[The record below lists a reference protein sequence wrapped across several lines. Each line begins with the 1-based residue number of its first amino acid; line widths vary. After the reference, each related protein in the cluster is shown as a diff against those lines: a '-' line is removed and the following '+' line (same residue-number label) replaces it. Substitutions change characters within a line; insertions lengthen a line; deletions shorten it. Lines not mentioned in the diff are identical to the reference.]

1 MAGSRPQRWDRVSTA
16 RDRSKRGAAEAE
28 GVRLGPM
35 AHPDP
40 KVALTSRRM
49 AHRTRRGPL
58 QMLAG
63 LWRAIVPASWRD
75 RSGSKEPMAAP
86 DPTDSS
92 RPPSSP
98 SAADSVSAA
107 GSTSLVSPAGSSATD
122 EVARPS
128 QRHTI
133 AAERGRPSG
142 PREDGAAG
150 RLGHLGRRLIPREPH
165 RREFA
170 AVLILILIACT
181 VSASLPGVWAAHP
194 APSDPG
200 DQAAANLNPVDPSA
214 SPSDP
219 IDSFE
224 PLPTDVPTY
233 TPPGPSA
240 VLPNGPT
247 PVPTPT
253 PTKAPKPTPRKVYT
267 FVALG
272 DSLTSG
278 YGDPGPSWPSRLDTQ
293 DPYLRLLHNAGVPGD
308 VTAQMRNRL
317 SSDVLAYKPDVVF
330 VMGGTNDI
338 GHYISAATKA
348 KGITVVL
355 MTIPPD
361 SYPAW
366 AGQINSLNSQIV
378 HLANSYVLAVV
389 DVHAALSTSDG
400 VYVDKYTVDGVHF
413 SALGAQVVANTV
425 QARVKR
431 YGW

>member
-1 MAGSRPQRWDRVSTA
+1 
-16 RDRSKRGAAEAE
+16 
-28 GVRLGPM
+28 M

-58 QMLAG
+58 QLLAG
-63 LWRAIVPASWRD
+63 FWRAIVPESWRD
-75 RSGSKEPMAAP
+75 RSGSKAPMAAT
-86 DPTDSS
+86 DPT
-92 RPPSSP
+92 RPTESARASA
-98 SAADSVSAA
+98 STAAADSTAPAGSTAAADAASPA
-107 GSTSLVSPAGSSATD
+107 GSTSLVGTTGSSDTD

-128 QRHTI
+128 RKHT
-133 AAERGRPSG
+133 AAPERGRSSS
-142 PREDGAAG
+142 PRQDGAAG
-150 RLGHLGRRLIPREPH
+150 GLGHLGRRLIPREPH

-170 AVLILILIACT
+170 AVLVLVLIACT

-194 APSDPG
+194 TPSDPG
-200 DQAAANLNPVDPSA
+200 DQAAVNLDPVDPSA
-214 SPSDP
+214 SPSDST
-219 IDSFE
+219 DDFS
-224 PLPTDVPTY
+224 PLPPDVPTY
-233 TPPGPSA
+233 TPPVPSVGA
-240 VLPNGPT
+240 PNGPT

-253 PTKAPKPTPRKVYT
+253 PTKAPKPTARKVYT

-278 YGDPGPSWPSRLDTQ
+278 YGDPGPSWPTRLDTQ

-308 VTAQMRNRL
+308 LTSGMRSRL
-317 SSDVLAYKPDVVF
+317 NSDVFAYKPDVLF

-338 GHYISAATKA
+338 GHYISAATTIANLRAIIVAAKA
-348 KGITVVL
+348 KGITVVM

-400 VYVDKYTVDGVHF
+400 VYVAKYTVDGVHF

>member
-1 MAGSRPQRWDRVSTA
+1 
-16 RDRSKRGAAEAE
+16 
-28 GVRLGPM
+28 
-35 AHPDP
+35 
-40 KVALTSRRM
+40 
-49 AHRTRRGPL
+49 
-58 QMLAG
+58 
-63 LWRAIVPASWRD
+63 
-75 RSGSKEPMAAP
+75 MAAV
-86 DPTDSS
+86 DPTDSARTS
-92 RPPSSP
+92 DSP
-98 SAADSVSAA
+98 SAA
-107 GSTSLVSPAGSSATD
+107 GSTSAAGAANLVSSTGSSDAG
-122 EVARPS
+122 EVARPTR
-128 QRHTI
+128 RH
-133 AAERGRPSG
+133 AATVRGRTSG
-142 PREDGAAG
+142 PREDGATG
-150 RLGHLGRRLIPREPH
+150 GLGHLGRRFIPREPH

-170 AVLILILIACT
+170 AVLVLVLVACT
-181 VSASLPGVWAAHP
+181 LSASLPGVWAAHP
-194 APSDPG
+194 GSSDPG
-200 DQAAANLNPVDPSA
+200 NQLAANLDFSADPTASA
-214 SPSDP
+214 SDP
-219 IDSFE
+219 IESFE

-233 TPPGPSA
+233 TPPAPSV

-278 YGDPGPSWPSRLDTQ
+278 YGDSGPSWPSRLDTQ

-308 VTAQMRNRL
+308 LTSGMRSRL
-317 SSDVLAYKPDVVF
+317 SSDVVAYKPDVVF

-338 GHYISAATKA
+338 GHYVSAATTIANLRAIIVAAKA

>member
-1 MAGSRPQRWDRVSTA
+1 
-16 RDRSKRGAAEAE
+16 
-28 GVRLGPM
+28 M

-58 QMLAG
+58 QLLAG

-75 RSGSKEPMAAP
+75 RSGSQAPMATT
-86 DPTDSS
+86 DPTASIDPPISTSTADSI
-92 RPPSSP
+92 
-98 SAADSVSAA
+98 SAADP
-107 GSTSLVSPAGSSATD
+107 TSLVSSAGSSDTG
-122 EVARPS
+122 EIARPS
-128 QRHTI
+128 RKHTT
-133 AAERGRPSG
+133 ATERGRASG
-142 PREDGAAG
+142 PRQDGAVG
-150 RLGHLGRRLIPREPH
+150 GLGHLGRRLIPREPH

-170 AVLILILIACT
+170 AVLVLVLIACT
-181 VSASLPGVWAAHP
+181 VSASLPGVWASHP
-194 APSDPG
+194 AQSDPG
-200 DQAAANLNPVDPSA
+200 DQAAANLDPVDPTA
-214 SPSDP
+214 SDSDP
-219 IDSFE
+219 IESFE

-233 TPPGPSA
+233 TPPAPS
-240 VLPNGPT
+240 VVVPNGPT

-278 YGDPGPSWPSRLDTQ
+278 YGDPGPSWPSRLDSQ

-308 VTAQMRNRL
+308 VTSQMRGRL
-317 SSDVLAYKPDVVF
+317 NSDVLAYKPDVVF

-338 GHYISAATKA
+338 GHYISTATTIANLRAIIVTAKA
-348 KGITVVL
+348 KGITVVM

-400 VYVDKYTVDGVHF
+400 VYVAKYTVDGVHF